1 MSGGHFDYHQYQIQ
15 EIADSIEK
23 DIARALQPKPQKVHE
38 DFWTINMHDRPY
50 CSHSYCSYQ
59 EFETYEEAEEFL
71 LLHKMVVPSESN
83 YGVVHISAEDKIFQ
97 STDLYMKGTKDD
109 ELIPIL
115 YTIHHAVF
123 DHYPY
128 DADVLELNDET
139 IATMKEAYLQIRK
152 AYIYAQRVDWMMSG
166 DDGEDDLQERLKVD
180 LDELQKEYDN
190 KDWACPYEGWDEDD

>member
-23 DIARALQPKPQKVHE
+23 DIARALQPKPQKVH
-38 DFWTINMHDRPY
+38 
-50 CSHSYCSYQ
+50 
-59 EFETYEEAEEFL
+59 
-71 LLHKMVVPSESN
+71 N

-128 DADVLELNDET
+128 DADVLELNEET

-190 KDWACPYEGWDEDD
+190 KDWACPYEGWDEYDF